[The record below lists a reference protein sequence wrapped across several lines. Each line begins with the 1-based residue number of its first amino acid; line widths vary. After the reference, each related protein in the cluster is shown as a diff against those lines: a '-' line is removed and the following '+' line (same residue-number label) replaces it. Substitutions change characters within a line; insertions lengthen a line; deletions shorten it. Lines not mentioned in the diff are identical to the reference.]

1 MRAKEQI
8 HGDSPMIKAM
18 KVFLLLLLLPGNLA
32 ICSAANGERR
42 STTVGD
48 RPNLILLVTDD
59 HPFDAMGCAGH
70 PILST
75 PNMDALA
82 ERGTRFTHAFVT
94 TPICAASRA
103 SLFSGRYERSHGYT
117 FGQPALADDIVHQSY
132 PSLLRQ
138 AGYRVGFVGKFGV
151 KVSQKGRK
159 EMFDEDAPGT
169 YPYIRSRPKSAQEGV
184 AAVPPRH
191 LTEINGD
198 HAIDFLRSK
207 DERPFCLSLSFQAPH
222 AEDNNPDQ
230 FVWPSSCDELYR
242 EDVIPPP
249 ATADPAFF
257 EALPEFLRSGLNRER
272 WKWRFDTPEKHTR
285 MVKGYYRM
293 LSGVDLAIGRLIST
307 LDELGLSDD
316 TVIMLIG
323 DNGYFLGERGY
334 AGKWTM
340 HDRSIRVPLIISDP
354 RRKAE
359 KRGDL
364 IDAFA
369 LNVDIAPTLL
379 ELAGV
384 KAPAA
389 MQGQSLCALLDDPST
404 VWRDE
409 VFSEHLWEFKRIPRT
424 EGLRSGDWKYI
435 RYLDH
440 PEYEEL
446 YDLQKDPREEHNLAR
461 DEQYTRHLV
470 ELRERC
476 SLAAS
481 RAEG

>member
-1 MRAKEQI
+1 
-8 HGDSPMIKAM
+8 MIRAM
-18 KVFLLLLLLPGNLA
+18 KISLVLLLLSWNLA
-32 ICSAANGERR
+32 ISSVAADEQDRVT
-42 STTVGD
+42 SEK

-70 PILST
+70 AILST

-82 ERGTRFTHAFVT
+82 ERGSRFTHAFVT

-103 SLFSGRYERSHGYT
+103 SIFSGRYERSHGYT
-117 FGQPALADDIVHQSY
+117 FGQPALDEEIVHQSY

-151 KVSQKGRK
+151 KVSRKGRE
-159 EMFDEDAPGT
+159 EMFDEYVPGT
-169 YPYIRSRPKSAQEGV
+169 YPYFRSRPKRLQEGV
-184 AAVPPRH
+184 DAVPPRH
-191 LTEINGD
+191 LTEINAD
-198 HAIDFLRSK
+198 HAIDFLRSR

-242 EDVIPPP
+242 GDVIPPP

-257 EALPEFLRSGLNRER
+257 QALPEFLRSGLNRER
-272 WKWRFDTPEKHTR
+272 WKWRFDTPEKHAR

-293 LSGVDLAIGRLIST
+293 LSGVDQAVGRLMRT
-307 LDELGLSDD
+307 LDELGLVEE

-359 KRGDL
+359 KRGEL

-384 KAPAA
+384 KVPAA
-389 MQGQSLCALLDDPST
+389 MQGQSLCALLDDAST
-404 VWRDE
+404 TWRDE
-409 VFSEHLWEFKRIPRT
+409 VFSEHLWESKRIPRT
-424 EGLRSGDWKYI
+424 EGLRTRDWKYI
-435 RYLDH
+435 RYPDH

-446 YDLQKDPREEHNLAR
+446 YDLQSDPREEHNLAR

-470 ELRERC
+470 KLRERC